1 MPYKIKF
8 QGSLLAEGAL
18 KWNQCYTQL
27 ELELALGLI
36 CTSLYNILW
45 ILFASVSHPYK
56 YNICHILFD
65 RKNLFPTQNQFTH
78 SYLWKQTVS
87 DTKYHMLTFFR
98 QYQWICAK
106 YFSFDGVVGVQLIK
120 DISAEVCD
128 TQFTVS
134 LKYKES
140 ESCFI
145 SKVTHW
151 PKAH

>member
-1 MPYKIKF
+1 MIYRITHKMSQRCLCKFQRMLFFSFMIFFMPTEPKF

-27 ELELALGLI
+27 ELELALGLK
-36 CTSLYNILW
+36 CTSLYTILW

-87 DTKYHMLTFFR
+87 DIKYHMLTFIDSINGFAPNIFPLMG
-98 QYQWICAK
+98 WLGCN
-106 YFSFDGVVGVQLIK
+106 
-120 DISAEVCD
+120 
-128 TQFTVS
+128 
-134 LKYKES
+134 
-140 ESCFI
+140 
-145 SKVTHW
+145 W
-151 PKAH
+151 